1 MKKDSWRE
9 IEIQQITI
17 LWNRA
22 NRKHQRYCVKM
33 LYEPNDVE
41 FIMHI
46 QILRLQRERERGK
59 EIDKVLTFGVSSVA
73 ANDEVLRVRERE
85 RERQSEGEEWGRIYR
100 YVFKKISKTT
110 NDHVSL
116 INRRQP
122 TTSNV
127 RSWPDLVLP
136 CKTRPITHEKYD
148 VVHYL

>member
-1 MKKDSWRE
+1 
-9 IEIQQITI
+9 
-17 LWNRA
+17 
-22 NRKHQRYCVKM
+22 M